1 MHNSLKWLLND
12 IIGYAS
18 EGNAIIVKTPTIV
31 LSVRPVESFMSWIV
45 VYKKKKFN
53 VISEI
58 GERETLFRSIVSFIS
73 DTDKASNDADDYR
86 AHGRFS
92 LVFEGN

>member
-18 EGNAIIVKTPTIV
+18 EGNVIIVKTPTIT

-53 VISEI
+53 VISER
-58 GERETLFRSIVSFIS
+58 GETDTPFRLIVSFIN
-73 DTDKASNDADDYR
+73 DIDKVSNDADN
-86 AHGRFS
+86 S
-92 LVFEGN
+92 

>member
-18 EGNAIIVKTPTIV
+18 EGNAIIVKTPSII
-31 LSVRPVESFMSWIV
+31 LSVRQVGSFMSWIV

-53 VISEI
+53 VISVI
-58 GERETLFRSIVSFIS
+58 GETDTLFHSIASFIN
-73 DTDKASNDADDYR
+73 DTDKESNDAANY
-86 AHGRFS
+86 
-92 LVFEGN
+92 